1 MEEFSFFEEEFSYE
15 PRMISSKCFSVS
27 SFASFVLIA
36 IMTASTVVSIN
47 INNNNNN
54 NNNNNKL
61 EFFHNQKFFEL
72 CTYDLNLFELGIAHF
87 AGTS

>member
-1 MEEFSFFEEEFSYE
+1 MENLSFFEEDFSYE

-27 SFASFVLIA
+27 SFVSFVLIA

-54 NNNNNKL
+54 NNNNVCVLVSVRLWNFK
-61 EFFHNQKFFEL
+61 
-72 CTYDLNLFELGIAHF
+72 DG
-87 AGTS
+87 GS